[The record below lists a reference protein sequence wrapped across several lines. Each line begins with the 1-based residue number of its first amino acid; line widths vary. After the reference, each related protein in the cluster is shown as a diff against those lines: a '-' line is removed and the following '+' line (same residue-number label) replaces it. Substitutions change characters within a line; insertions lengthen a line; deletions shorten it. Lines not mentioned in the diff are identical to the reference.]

1 MKNINKL
8 QHFIFV
14 VLILGL
20 IFVQSY
26 SAEAVSSTGESNA
39 FSVYT
44 INSLADI
51 NRGLSLYG
59 DGDYV
64 HIPNTPDIN
73 LGTHDKRTV
82 EVWFK
87 VRDKTISTKKQVIY
101 EEGGTTRGLNIY
113 LFDSLLYVSEY
124 NENMSSWSGTY
135 LSTDAIESEKWHHV
149 ALVLDGTDTLQSNA
163 LKAYLDGNSFGSG
176 NGLRLVEHLNPI
188 GIGAANGKTRFED
201 ETFEGGEGHF
211 FDGLIDEVRIWNIAR
226 PQEHIRATMNEKLQG
241 NEPDLVAYFSFNDG
255 TGYDSSQHSG
265 NHGRL
270 QGDAEIVTLHGPWPQ
285 PKIGDVS
292 GNDEITAHDAAL
304 ILQYVVGLIS
314 EFPADS
320 MVSPSAIEPRDYEI
334 SLPNVETSAGGRI
347 QVPIAINDATGLLA
361 GGITVKYDQTV
372 LRATDVLC
380 GGILSRSYW
389 RKNTDLD
396 GEVRFAFA
404 SGESPTESGRMLVI
418 EFDVLPHAEGKT
430 SPLIL
435 EDVNL
440 SNSRSIMKIDGEV
453 RVIPSTFALLQNF
466 PNPFNPDTWL
476 PYQLASASPVSISIY
491 NAKGQLIR
499 TLNLGYQNAGAYVT
513 KGKAAYWD
521 GKDNAGENVASGVY
535 FYTLRIE
542 RQRNPDEERVEEFR
556 YTRKMA
562 IMK

>member
-14 VLILGL
+14 VMLLGSILL
-20 IFVQSY
+20 QSH
-26 SAEAVSSTGESNA
+26 SAEAVSSIGESNA
-39 FSVYT
+39 FSIYT
-44 INSLADI
+44 INVLADV
-51 NRGLSLYG
+51 NRALSLYG
-59 DGDYV
+59 EGYVKVPSTPSLTSFSDQMTIETWVKCDLFSAPHNTFVHKQGGSNNDVWVGVRLGDGLMV
-64 HIPNTPDIN
+64 ILRIN
-73 LGTHDKRTV
+73 EVEENWVLGK
-82 EVWFK
+82 
-87 VRDKTISTKKQVIY
+87 SLS
-101 EEGGTTRGLNIY
+101 LNKWY
-113 LFDSLLYVSEY
+113 HVSVVY
-124 NENMSSWSGTY
+124 N
-135 LSTDAIESEKWHHV
+135 
-149 ALVLDGTDTLQSNA
+149 
-163 LKAYLDGNSFGSG
+163 SG
-176 NGLRLVEHLNPI
+176 NCKVYLNGEEI
-188 GIGAANGKTRFED
+188 GSKTYSGNLTFDDKNWFIGVDTDGSKFND
-201 ETFEGGEGHF
+201 YL
-211 FDGLIDEVRIWNIAR
+211 DGLIDDVRVWKIAR
-226 PQEHIRATMNEKLQG
+226 TQEQIRATMNEKLQG
-241 NEPDLVAYFSFNDG
+241 NEDGLVAYFSFNDG
-255 TGYDSSQHSG
+255 TGYDSSQQSG
-265 NHGRL
+265 NHGTL
-270 QGDAEIVTLHGPWPQ
+270 MGDAELVTLYGPWPQ

-314 EFPADS
+314 QFPADS

-334 SLPNVETSAGGRI
+334 SLPNVETSPDGKI
-347 QVPIAINDATGLLA
+347 QVPISINDATGLLA

-380 GGILSRSYW
+380 GGILSRSRSEAEGRSGFSYW

-430 SPLIL
+430 SPLIF

-440 SNSRSIMKIDGEV
+440 SNSRSIKKINGEV
-453 RVIPSTFALLQNF
+453 RVIPSTFLLLQNF

-499 TLNLGYQNAGAYVT
+499 TLHLGYQNAGAYVT

-521 GKDNAGENVASGVY
+521 GKDNIGENVASGVY

-542 RQRNPDEERVEEFR
+542 RQREPDKNGVEEFR

>member
-1 MKNINKL
+1 MKNTNQKL
-8 QHFIFV
+8 QIQHFIFV
-14 VLILGL
+14 VMILGL
-20 IFVQSY
+20 TFVQSY
-26 SAEAVSSTGESNA
+26 SAEAISSTGESNA

-51 NRGLSLYG
+51 NRGLSLYSDG
-59 DGDYV
+59 DGSWVEIPKSASFDFTDEFTLEVWTKPNEGYGNEQLS
-64 HIPNTPDIN
+64 HIVSRWGAGGDAAYL
-73 LGTHDKRTV
+73 LGVNSSGQVLVFTHDSVLYSQLISLNTIPTNS
-82 EVWFK
+82 WSHIAG
-87 VRDKTISTKKQVIY
+87 VR
-101 EEGGTTRGLNIY
+101 EGGTLKIY
-113 LFDSLLYVSEY
+113 I
-124 NENMSSWSGTY
+124 NG
-135 LSTDAIESEKWHHV
+135 
-149 ALVLDGTDTLQSNA
+149 VLDNSLSNTVA
-163 LKAYLDGNSFGSG
+163 PQASNYNLFIGREPAGGNNF
-176 NGLRLVEHLNPI
+176 NGLV
-188 GIGAANGKTRFED
+188 
-201 ETFEGGEGHF
+201 
-211 FDGLIDEVRIWNIAR
+211 DEVHIWNVAR
-226 PQEHIRATMNEKLQG
+226 TQEQIRAAMDEKLQG

-255 TGYDSSQHSG
+255 TAYDLSQHSG
-265 NHGRL
+265 NHGTL
-270 QGDAEIVTLHGPWPQ
+270 QGDAELVTLHGPWPQ